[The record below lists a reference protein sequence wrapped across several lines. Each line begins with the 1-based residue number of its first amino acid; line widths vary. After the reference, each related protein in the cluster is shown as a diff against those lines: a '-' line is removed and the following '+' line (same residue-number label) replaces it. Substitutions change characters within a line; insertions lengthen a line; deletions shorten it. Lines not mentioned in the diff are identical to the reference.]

1 MLKILADQNIYKLS
15 QFLPD
20 EIELTTYNNSDPIPS
35 LNGYDALIAS
45 TVTKLNEFTIPSIPQ
60 SLKAI
65 GTASSGS
72 DHIDAQYFQNNGV
85 KVFDAK
91 GCNAKTV
98 GEYIITVLILWSI
111 KKNKNPEDYTVGVIG
126 AGATG
131 SEVKKQLQ
139 EFNIPFKM
147 YDPPK
152 ELTHEEFNSASLQEI
167 LDCDILTFHVPL
179 TEGKPNSTFHW
190 LDKDKL
196 NSSSFELIINAA
208 RGGVIDESA
217 LLDALATGSVK
228 DVVIDVWEN
237 EPDFNTELAKKAFI
251 STPHMAGHSEQ
262 GKLIASGIICDKIG
276 SVLGFKSNPADSM
289 LIKKEQAISD
299 LNYTLLNL
307 ILRLHPIREYDA
319 DIRNICS
326 RPDKAILF
334 QKLRT
339 DRPYRYEYPYISLDK
354 TLLDE
359 FKVLKKLGVKPLA
372 NT

>member
-1 MLKILADQNIYKLS
+1 MKLKILADENIYKLS
-15 QFLPD
+15 QFLPND
-20 EIELTTYNNSDPIPS
+20 VELITYDNSKPIPS
-35 LNGYDALIAS
+35 LSGIDALIAR
-45 TVTKLNEFTIPSIPQ
+45 TVTKIDKSTIPVIPP

-72 DHIDAQYFQNNGV
+72 DHIDVTYFQKHGIE
-85 KVFDAK
+85 VFDAK

-98 GEYIITVLILWSI
+98 GEYIITVLLLWSI
-111 KKNKNPEDYTVGVIG
+111 KRDKNIEDFTVGVIG

-152 ELTHEEFNSASLQEI
+152 ELIKEGFKSVDLHEI
-167 LDCDILTFHVPL
+167 MDCDILTFHVPL
-179 TEGKPNSTFHW
+179 TQGKPDSTFHW

-196 NSSSFELIINAA
+196 TSSSFELIINAA

-217 LLDALATGSVK
+217 LLDALAIGSVK

-237 EPDFNTELAKKAFI
+237 EPDFNTDLAEKAFI
-251 STPHMAGHSEQ
+251 STPHMAGHSVH
-262 GKLIASGIICDKIG
+262 GKLLASRIICDKIG
-276 SVLGFKSNPADSM
+276 SVLGFKSNPANSK
-289 LIKKEQAISD
+289 LIEKEQVISD

-307 ILRLHPIREYDA
+307 ILRLHPIKEYDA
-319 DIRNICS
+319 DIRNISS
-326 RPDKAILF
+326 RPDKAKLF

-339 DRPYRYEYPYISLDK
+339 DRSYRFEYPFIRIDKKYIL
-354 TLLDE
+354 E
-359 FKVLKKLGVKPLA
+359 FEILKKLGIK
-372 NT
+372 NSD